1 MGRFANLAN
10 YTAEENLVWEQVCAG
25 AGKTFRTLRGLEFT
39 YTIRGNELFVDRKAK
54 SLTRATVVQTY
65 RRACEVLR
73 EGKPITGPK
82 TLGNFGAS
90 YLLPVFRQLAL
101 LEEVADDTG
110 EP

>member
-1 MGRFANLAN
+1 MGHFANLAN
-10 YTAEENLVWEQVCAG
+10 YTVEENLVWEQVCAG
-25 AGKTFRTLRGLEFT
+25 AGKTFRTFRGLEFT

-82 TLGNFGAS
+82 TLGTFGAS